1 VVGFIVAALLA
12 AGCSGHPTSTGRT
25 FEPGRAGV
33 LTVATA
39 VLPAPG
45 FWVPTPG
52 DRYSG
57 FEADLVHELAE
68 RLDLAEVRIVQVPF
82 GDLLDGQLGDA
93 DLAVSQLTPSDEREE
108 RLDFSTPYA
117 SAAPTV
123 LVRTGVVDTPAD
135 AALLKDLRWAVL
147 DRSTLT
153 AVVEDRVVPDATPL
167 VVDSRMALL
176 EAIRSGRVDAGMF
189 DLPVAQALAR
199 EEPFTFEVVGQLSG
213 DEGLAAALPEASPN
227 LDAVDAALRQMRA
240 DGTLDDLT
248 ERWFGGTGDDVPLI
262 RVSE

>member
-1 VVGFIVAALLA
+1 
-12 AGCSGHPTSTGRT
+12 
-25 FEPGRAGV
+25 
-33 LTVATA
+33 VATA

-52 DRYSG
+52 GRYSG

-68 RLDLAEVRIVQVPF
+68 RLDLAEVRIVQIPF
-82 GDLLDGQLGDA
+82 GDLLDGELGDA
-93 DLAVSQLTPSDEREE
+93 DLAVSQLTPTDERED
-108 RLDFSTPYA
+108 RLDFSTPYV
-117 SAAPTV
+117 SATPTV
-123 LVRTGVVDTPAD
+123 LVRDGAVDTAAD
-135 AALLKDLRWAVL
+135 AALLKELRWAVL

-153 AVVEDRVVPDATPL
+153 AVVEERIAPDARPL
-167 VVDSRMALL
+167 VVDSRAALL
-176 EAIRSGRVDAGMF
+176 EAMRSGRADAGLL

-199 EEPFTFEVVGQLSG
+199 DEPFTFEVVGQLSG
-213 DEGLAAALPEASPN
+213 DEGLAAALPDASPN
-227 LDAVDAALRQMRA
+227 LDAVDAALRQMSA